1 MYLKP
6 TTSCYIEQTYSVD
19 KHPTLPSNIFSILL
33 LVVGR
38 LDFDESPSDQKDP
51 FSNLW
56 KSPVLCSLH
65 CIYYNMHITLY
76 TLFIKLFSSFQTIKL
91 CINFLFQFCML
102 CSAGFHMFGC
112 HSEKASKRWLA
123 VDLAGILM
131 GVIGCY
137 LPAVHYA
144 YYCLSVSCSF
154 DCIVCRMFFY
164 LCIKINLYW
173 LYL

>member
-1 MYLKP
+1 
-6 TTSCYIEQTYSVD
+6 
-19 KHPTLPSNIFSILL
+19 
-33 LVVGR
+33 
-38 LDFDESPSDQKDP
+38 
-51 FSNLW
+51 
-56 KSPVLCSLH
+56 
-65 CIYYNMHITLY
+65 
-76 TLFIKLFSSFQTIKL
+76 
-91 CINFLFQFCML
+91 
-102 CSAGFHMFGC
+102 MFGC

-164 LCIKINLYW
+164 LCIKINLY
-173 LYL
+173 